1 MLCGELEHVWPNHL
15 ANLSELFA
23 GLYAENALMD
33 VTLACRGGFLR
44 AHRLVLSACSPY
56 FKAIFVEN
64 PCKHPTVVLPTVLRD
79 DMARLLEFM
88 YRGRVTVPGGR
99 TQIIRRLAS
108 DLEVKGFDDFR
119 PVPEQQST
127 VNTPKHTQQ
136 LKSVIKE
143 ETPNPMVLIANGRK
157 VDKTKNIS
165 EPKCIDLDEHSEND
179 AESIQDKTG
188 KLFECD
194 ICKRSFKARK
204 DLQKHKKIHQD
215 KNFSCD
221 FCDKLFSRASHLIR
235 HRRVHTGER
244 PFNCA
249 QCGKDFARQDKLKL
263 HIRTNHCKQQLCEEG
278 TSAENDHSVSKPR
291 VRFHLDADYDEP
303 EGEDVIMDDHI
314 TLDNLIEEKRGR
326 GRPKKTKAQVD
337 INPMKIKRFR
347 GRPRKEEKEKD
358 VNDAVGDNY
367 DLSNLPYGDINY
379 LTIEP
384 LVEIIDAAPTDRG
397 DGEMDQVRERTTI

>member
-108 DLEVKGFDDFR
+108 DLEVKDSMISGLC
-119 PVPEQQST
+119 Q
-127 VNTPKHTQQ
+127 NNNQ
-136 LKSVIKE
+136 LKKR
-143 ETPNPMVLIANGRK
+143 LINDGRK

-326 GRPKKTKAQVD
+326 GRPK
-337 INPMKIKRFR
+337 
-347 GRPRKEEKEKD
+347 RPKPRW
-358 VNDAVGDNY
+358 
-367 DLSNLPYGDINY
+367 I
-379 LTIEP
+379 LT
-384 LVEIIDAAPTDRG
+384 L
-397 DGEMDQVRERTTI
+397 